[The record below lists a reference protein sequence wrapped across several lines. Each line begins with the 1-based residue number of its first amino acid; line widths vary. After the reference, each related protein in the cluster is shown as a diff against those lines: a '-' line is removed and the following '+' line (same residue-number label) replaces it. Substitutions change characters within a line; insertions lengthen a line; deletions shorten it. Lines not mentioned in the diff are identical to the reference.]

1 MREKADGFEMRKQGE
16 VVMKKIMKTLK
27 KIVGTVLFIAIG
39 AVFGF
44 FLGVFVGTY
53 ADSPVYIFLW
63 LALAVVLYYLQL
75 IFHEAGHYLFGRLT
89 GYTFVSF
96 RIGSYTWVKQDGK
109 LVLKKFKIPG
119 TGGQCLMMPPE
130 KDENGD
136 IYVLYHMGGVIVNI
150 IFTILGLFIFALCS
164 NINVK
169 AFGVI
174 LAFTAGITA
183 ITNGVPLKFGGIAN
197 DGYNVYMLSKDK
209 VSRRSTYI
217 MLKVNGLLTQGVRM
231 KEMPYEWFVL
241 PEGADLSNSSN
252 ATIRIME
259 GNWFFDRLQF
269 EEAKTCYE
277 TLLDD
282 SIKLL
287 DVHKME
293 LECEVL
299 FFELLNMRREEVIKE
314 LYTRKMK
321 SYIKTMSTVS
331 INKKRLQYALCL
343 YEKKEGWEKEL
354 DKIYEEALKLKET
367 YPVKAEVEGEM
378 EVFEF
383 LRAPK
388 QIFAE
393 LEQVRERKETDNE
406 LD

>member
-1 MREKADGFEMRKQGE
+1 
-16 VVMKKIMKTLK
+16 MKKVIKTLK
-27 KIVGTVLFIAIG
+27 KLLGMVLFIAIG

-44 FLGVFVGTY
+44 FLGMFVGTY
-53 ADSPVYIFLW
+53 ADSPVYIFVW
-63 LALAVVLYYLQL
+63 LVVALVLYYLQL
-75 IFHEAGHYLFGRLT
+75 VFHEAGHYLFGRLT

-96 RIGSYTWVKQDGK
+96 RIGNYTWVKQDGK

-136 IYVLYHMGGVIVNI
+136 IYALYHMGGVIVNL
-150 IFTILGLFIFALCS
+150 IFTLLGFIVYLVCS
-164 NINVK
+164 NVNVK
-169 AFGVI
+169 AFGAI

-183 ITNGVPLKFGGIAN
+183 ITNGIPLKIGGIAN
-197 DGYNVYMLSKDK
+197 DGYNVYSLNKDK

-241 PEGADLSNSSN
+241 PEDADLSNSSN
-252 ATIRIME
+252 ATVRILE

-299 FFELLNMRREEVIKE
+299 FFELINMRREEVIKE
-314 LYTRKMK
+314 LYTKKMK
-321 SYIKTMSTVS
+321 SYIKTMSSVS
-331 INKKRLQYALCL
+331 INKKRLQYAICL
-343 YEKKEGWEKEL
+343 YERKDGWEEKLE
-354 DKIYEEALKLKET
+354 KIYKEALKLKDT

-378 EVFEF
+378 EVFDF

-393 LEQVRERKETDNE
+393 WEEENSNNE
-406 LD
+406 

>member
-1 MREKADGFEMRKQGE
+1 MKE
-16 VVMKKIMKTLK
+16 VVDVLK
-27 KIVGTVLFIAIG
+27 KITAMLLFIVIG
-39 AVFGF
+39 GVFGF
-44 FLGVFVGTY
+44 FLGKFVGTY
-53 ADSPVYIFLW
+53 AESPVYIFVW
-63 LALAVVLYYLQL
+63 LGLAVVLYYLQL

-96 RIGSYTWVKQDGK
+96 RIGNFTWVKENGK

-130 KDENGD
+130 QDKDGN
-136 IYVLYHMGGVIVNI
+136 IFVLYHLGGVIVNLV
-150 IFTILGLFIFALCS
+150 FTLAGFLIYLVGN

-174 LAFTAGITA
+174 LAFVSGATAL
-183 ITNGVPLKFGGIAN
+183 TNGIPMKFGGISN
-197 DGYNVYMLSKDK
+197 DGHNVLTISKDA
-209 VSRRSTYI
+209 VARRSTYI
-217 MLKVNGLLTQGVRM
+217 MLKVNGLLTQGIRM

-241 PEGADLSNSSN
+241 PEGVDLSNPSN
-252 ATIRIME
+252 ATVRIME
-259 GNWFFDRLQF
+259 GNWFFDRMQF

-277 TLLDD
+277 TLLHD
-282 SIKLL
+282 SVKLL

-299 FFELLNMRREEVIKE
+299 FFELINMRREDVIKE

-321 SYIKTMSTVS
+321 SYIKTMSSVS
-331 INKKRLQYALCL
+331 INKKRLQYAICL
-343 YEKKEGWEKEL
+343 YERKSGWEEEL
-354 DKIYEEALKLKET
+354 DKIYEEALKLRDT

-378 EVFEF
+378 EVFDF

-388 QIFAE
+388 QIFARME
-393 LEQVRERKETDNE
+393 EENSNNE
-406 LD
+406 